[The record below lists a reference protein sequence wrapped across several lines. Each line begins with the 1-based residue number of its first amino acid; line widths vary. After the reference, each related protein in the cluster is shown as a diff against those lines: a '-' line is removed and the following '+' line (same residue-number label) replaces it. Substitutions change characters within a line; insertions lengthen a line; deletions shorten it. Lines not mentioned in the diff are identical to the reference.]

1 MTLGSWCVLSYFK
14 LDPNFVRIN
23 TSIGTVSS
31 ILLPPQTSA
40 ITIHLSSYVDEWKG
54 DEDYYESNIDD
65 IDVEVYVDIDDQDL
79 DLTVRHFQFLV

>member
-1 MTLGSWCVLSYFK
+1 MRLEL
-14 LDPNFVRIN
+14 VRPV
-23 TSIGTVSS
+23 TSFESIGTVSS
-31 ILLPPQTSA
+31 ILLPQLTAA